1 MSDFL
6 RQMAE
11 KLVQTDTPLSD
22 YIVISPTRRAS
33 NKLKSELA
41 GLLNKDSWLPEFLT
55 INQWTERLSGLQPAD
70 NLELKFACYEA
81 YVNVLQSQA
90 QGISD
95 FFSWSDILI
104 RDFNDIESQL
114 IETKPFFKELT
125 DYTEIEH
132 FSFLTS
138 PLTEKQERYRS
149 FWNAIPKIHA
159 QFNQFLLNQGLG
171 YSGLILRTA
180 LKKVKDEDYKMKN
193 RLLVVGFNAFSK
205 AESELLKVYQAHGQ
219 AQVYYDTDDYYL
231 NQPEN
236 HAGVFIRRN
245 LKNNL
250 GEPLPTPRSLAERPL
265 NIELCAAA
273 HRVDQA
279 QVVAGLLEELTA
291 DELKKTVLVLA
302 DESLL
307 IPVLDKLPN
316 SIEQPNITMGIS
328 VSDSTFTSWLDSLY
342 EVLTHR
348 LEDKKKFKFSV
359 EKVHSFF
366 SHPFSQFLA
375 PETDFKMAEMNG
387 FMEQEELRELKFI
400 NEENWIEI
408 VLNFWTSTG
417 ANRGE
422 ELNALLT
429 AIAEKAKSNKIS
441 TIAILQAEKAIALL
455 QRGLIQLGKFSEEK
469 LLSNQVH
476 HQLLMRMVAGGSIDL
491 VGEATDKLQI
501 MGILETRAL
510 AFDRVIICGVNE
522 DTLPKKPSLESFVPF
537 EIRNHH
543 LLPGKKEKEA
553 VYAYNFYRL
562 IQHAANVQL
571 IYHTDK
577 SHFSGGEKSRYIH
590 QIEYDLK
597 RLNPNLKVVNRNL
610 FHPPIASEALKTE
623 IVKTPE
629 IIEKIKDHFKRG
641 LSISSINRYLDDPLD
656 WYYNYVLRFREPD
669 TGEIDVATFG
679 NIVHEVL
686 EDLYKPVLNKVLT
699 LSDMQLMQSRVEDTL
714 SQTIGKY
721 VLGKKLE
728 NGINRIHLET
738 SKLLIHNYLKSE
750 SELLSKGETITCIDV
765 EKRLER
771 TLVIHSEGEEIAVL
785 FKGSADKVQRRN
797 GVLEILDYKTG
808 NVDARAVKIK
818 DFSIEEMAKVPKSV
832 QLMTYN
838 WMASEVFEDAK
849 INSRIIALPTP
860 YNRKLEILFERND
873 KEVVTEFEAFLRE
886 IILEMLNAEIVIE
899 KNTEFLYA
907 TYE

>member
-1 MSDFL
+1 
-6 RQMAE
+6 MAE
-11 KLVQTDTPLSD
+11 KLANTDTSLSD

-33 NKLKSELA
+33 NKLKNELA
-41 GLLNKDSWLPEFLT
+41 GLLNQNSWLPEFLT
-55 INQWTERLSGLQPAD
+55 INQWTERISGLQPAD

-81 YVNVLQSQA
+81 YVAVLQSQA

-104 RDFNDIESQL
+104 RDFNDIEGQL
-114 IETKPFFKELT
+114 IEAKPFFKELT

-159 QFNQFLLNQGLG
+159 QFNQSLLNQGLG

-180 LKKVKDEDYKMKN
+180 FEKVKRENYKMEN

-205 AESELLKVYQAHGQ
+205 AESELLKVHQDHGY

-250 GEPLPTPRSLAERPL
+250 GESLSTKHSLAERPL

-279 QVVAGLLEELTA
+279 QVVAGILAELTKE
-291 DELKKTVLVLA
+291 ELKKTVLVLA

-307 IPVLDKLPN
+307 IPVLDKLPK
-316 SIEQPNITMGIS
+316 SIDQPNITMGIGI
-328 VSDSTFTSWLDSLY
+328 SDSTFASWIDALY
-342 EVLTHR
+342 EVLTNR
-348 LEDKKKFKFSV
+348 LDDKGNHKFSI
-359 EKVHSFF
+359 ERVHSFF

-375 PETDFKMAEMNG
+375 PETDFKFAEPNG
-387 FMEQEELRELKFI
+387 FIVQEELRELKFI
-400 NEENWIEI
+400 KEEKWIEI
-408 VLNFWTSTG
+408 ALNFWTSAG
-417 ANRGE
+417 ANRSD
-422 ELNALLT
+422 ELKSLLT
-429 AIAEKAKSNKIS
+429 AIAEKASSKKTS
-441 TIAILQAEKAIALL
+441 TIALMQAEKAIALL
-455 QRGLIQLGKFSEEK
+455 QRGLIQLSKFTEEK

-476 HQLLMRMVAGGSIDL
+476 YQLLVRMISGGSIDL
-491 VGEATDKLQI
+491 VGEPTDKLQI

-522 DTLPKKPSLESFVPF
+522 DTLPKKPSLESFIPF

-543 LLPGKKEKEA
+543 HLPGKKEKEA

-562 IQHAANVQL
+562 IQHASNVQL

-597 RLNPNLKVVNRNL
+597 RINPNLKVANRNL
-610 FHPPIASEALKTE
+610 VQLPIATEPLKSEIA
-623 IVKTPE
+623 KTPE
-629 IIEKIKDHFKRG
+629 ILEKIKDHLKKG

-669 TGEIDVATFG
+669 TGEINVATFG

-686 EDLYKPVLNKVLT
+686 EDIYKPFINKPLT
-699 LSDMQLMQSRVEDTL
+699 ISDMQLMQTKVEETL
-714 SQTIGKY
+714 SETIGKY

-738 SKLLIHNYLKSE
+738 SKLLIQNYLKSE
-750 SELLSKGETITCIDV
+750 TELISKGETITCVDV

-771 TLVIHSEGEEIAVL
+771 TLVIHTNNEEITVL
-785 FKGSADKVQRRN
+785 FKGSADKIQRRN

-808 NVDARAVKIK
+808 NVDAKAVKIK
-818 DFSIEEMAKVPKSV
+818 DFTVEQMAKVPKSV

-838 WMASEVFEDAK
+838 WMASAVFGDAK

-860 YNRKLEILFERND
+860 YNRNLEILFDRNE
-873 KEVVTEFEAFLRE
+873 KEVVKEFESFLRKV
-886 IILEMLNAEIVIE
+886 ILEMLNPEIVLE
-899 KNTEFLYA
+899 KNPEFLYA